1 MTHPGDKTI
10 VIASKHVVMNG
21 PVGNLTVL
29 VGEQV
34 ACFKLAGRA
43 NFNGSAEFKSL
54 LQTLQARG
62 VVRFILDLREC
73 VLMDSTFVGVLAK
86 FSLGLAA
93 GAATGAAAHIE
104 LLGAGERVDDML
116 DNLGVKA
123 LFGRLASAQEIPTG
137 LTPLDLTSS
146 PAPSRRELTETS
158 LEAHRALMNLSEE
171 NRRKFGEVE
180 KCLVEDLK
188 KTPPDPKT

>member
-1 MTHPGDKTI
+1 LTPHRAETI
-10 VIASKHVVMNG
+10 VIASKQLVMNG
-21 PVGNLTVL
+21 SVGNLTVL
-29 VGEQV
+29 VGDRV
-34 ACFKLAGRA
+34 ACCKLAGRA
-43 NFNGSAEFKSL
+43 NFNGSAEFKSA

-93 GAATGAAAHIE
+93 VAPAVAASRIE

-123 LFGRLASAQEIPTG
+123 LFGRLASAQDIPAD
-137 LTPLDLTSS
+137 LTPLDLTSGT
-146 PAPSRRELTETS
+146 AHSRRMLVETS
-158 LEAHRALMNLSEE
+158 LEAHRALMSLSEE
-171 NRRKFGEVE
+171 NRRKFGDVE

>member
-1 MTHPGDKTI
+1 
-10 VIASKHVVMNG
+10 MNG
-21 PVGNLTVL
+21 SVGNLTVM

-62 VVRFILDLREC
+62 VARFILDLREC
-73 VLMDSTFVGVLAK
+73 SLMDSTFVGVLAR
-86 FSLGLAA
+86 FSMALSTAAPA
-93 GAATGAAAHIE
+93 GAAPRIE

-123 LFGRLASAQEIPTG
+123 LFGRLADAQDIPAD
-137 LTPLDLTSS
+137 LTPLDLSRGAVS
-146 PAPSRRELTETS
+146 SRRALTETS
-158 LEAHRALMNLSEE
+158 LDAHRALMDLNEE
-171 NRRKFGEVE
+171 NRKKFAEVE
-180 KCLVEDLK
+180 KCLVADLK
-188 KTPPDPKT
+188 NNPPDLKT